1 MIEIYKVIKNKRV
14 RDNYEVLK
22 IYQVI
27 KIYKL
32 AKIKNFTKFLQLT
45 LRFFGAIIMKNN
57 SIRGR
62 VSFLTD

>member
-1 MIEIYKVIKNKRV
+1 
-14 RDNYEVLK
+14 VLK

-27 KIYKL
+27 RFTSWQKLKIPQG
-32 AKIKNFTKFLQLT
+32 FLQLT
-45 LRFFGAIIMKNN
+45 LMNIGAIIMKNN